1 MPLTLPFLKLNYILL
16 LVLAL
21 NFFAC
26 ADQKKPLPSDQ
37 LAQNDS
43 IQVWIDQSKS
53 IKLPLTSRLLRLEK
67 AQKRAS
73 QLTNDSLKANYF
85 TKLSDCYLNLKDSV
99 NFKLT
104 NSKAI
109 QFNIATQDSTSL
121 GTVYQNLGAFYRQHN
136 TPDSAFFIY
145 SKAQQVFE
153 AINDQSN
160 AGLLLQKMAR
170 VQSDIGDYTNAEN
183 TIIKAIAKLKPLNE
197 YKVLADCYALLAD
210 NAKLLEDYDRALL
223 HYADNLEY
231 LIKAEESPLRILG
244 SKHNAALVNQK
255 QGKHEKAISV
265 FLEALAFD
273 SMPQKNP
280 RLSGRVLNNLGYSYL
295 KMGQYDKLPNLFLEA
310 IKIQDSINDLGGK
323 SSGALKLAEY
333 YLTQNDSSNALA
345 NLKIA
350 KNLAFEV
357 GNHKYVLNILKLL
370 PRADPKNGSEYL
382 QEYVALSDSLLLEER
397 RIRDKF
403 ARIQFETDEFI
414 AKNKVLTRENQLWT
428 GIAAALL
435 LLGLASYIIIN
446 QRVKNRTLRFRQ
458 QQQAKNQ
465 EVFNLMLA
473 QGEKVEEG
481 KKMEQKRVSEEL
493 HDGVLGKML
502 GARMML
508 IGLNKKM
515 NPEAVAERAKAI
527 SILQGVE
534 GEIRSISHEL
544 SHAAY
549 QKIHNF
555 ILSVK
560 DLIETTQIASKIN
573 IDLKYSDELDWDALG
588 GEIKIN
594 LYRIVQESLQ
604 NSVKHAA
611 CENIHLSFF
620 ANETEL
626 IVNIIDDGKGFVQKR
641 GKKGIGMRNMSSRI
655 KKING
660 TWDINSKVGQGT
672 TVIFIIPIVLN
683 TNENTTNNTAILE
696 PKLQEL

>member
-1 MPLTLPFLKLNYILL
+1 MSQPNL
-16 LVLAL
+16 
-21 NFFAC
+21 
-26 ADQKKPLPSDQ
+26 Q
-37 LAQNDS
+37 LA
-43 IQVWIDQSKS
+43 K
-53 IKLPLTSRLLRLEK
+53 
-67 AQKRAS
+67 
-73 QLTNDSLKANYF
+73 
-85 TKLSDCYLNLKDSV
+85 KLS
-99 NFKLT
+99 
-104 NSKAI
+104 I
-109 QFNIATQDSTSL
+109 
-121 GTVYQNLGAFYRQHN
+121 
-136 TPDSAFFIY
+136 
-145 SKAQQVFE
+145 
-153 AINDQSN
+153 
-160 AGLLLQKMAR
+160 
-170 VQSDIGDYTNAEN
+170 
-183 TIIKAIAKLKPLNE
+183 
-197 YKVLADCYALLAD
+197 
-210 NAKLLEDYDRALL
+210 
-223 HYADNLEY
+223 
-231 LIKAEESPLRILG
+231 
-244 SKHNAALVNQK
+244 
-255 QGKHEKAISV
+255 
-265 FLEALAFD
+265 
-273 SMPQKNP
+273 
-280 RLSGRVLNNLGYSYL
+280 
-295 KMGQYDKLPNLFLEA
+295 
-310 IKIQDSINDLGGK
+310 DLGGNK
-323 SSGALKLAEY
+323 DLLSVLKM
-333 YLTQNDSSNALA
+333 
-345 NLKIA
+345 
-350 KNLAFEV
+350 
-357 GNHKYVLNILKLL
+357 L
-370 PRADPKNGSEYL
+370 PMADPKNAMEYF
-382 QEYVALSDSLLLEER
+382 QEYVTLNDSLLLEER

-414 AKNKVLTRENQLWT
+414 AENEILTRENQLWT

-473 QGEKVEEG
+473 QSEKVEEG

-560 DLIETTQIASKIN
+560 ELIETTQIASKIN

-655 KKING
+655 EKING
-660 TWDINSKVGQGT
+660 TWDINSKVGKGT
-672 TVIFIIPIVLN
+672 TVSFVIPIVLN
-683 TNENTTNNTAILE
+683 TNENTPNNSAILE

>member
-1 MPLTLPFLKLNYILL
+1 
-16 LVLAL
+16 
-21 NFFAC
+21 
-26 ADQKKPLPSDQ
+26 
-37 LAQNDS
+37 
-43 IQVWIDQSKS
+43 
-53 IKLPLTSRLLRLEK
+53 
-67 AQKRAS
+67 
-73 QLTNDSLKANYF
+73 
-85 TKLSDCYLNLKDSV
+85 
-99 NFKLT
+99 
-104 NSKAI
+104 
-109 QFNIATQDSTSL
+109 
-121 GTVYQNLGAFYRQHN
+121 
-136 TPDSAFFIY
+136 
-145 SKAQQVFE
+145 
-153 AINDQSN
+153 
-160 AGLLLQKMAR
+160 
-170 VQSDIGDYTNAEN
+170 
-183 TIIKAIAKLKPLNE
+183 
-197 YKVLADCYALLAD
+197 
-210 NAKLLEDYDRALL
+210 
-223 HYADNLEY
+223 
-231 LIKAEESPLRILG
+231 
-244 SKHNAALVNQK
+244 
-255 QGKHEKAISV
+255 
-265 FLEALAFD
+265 
-273 SMPQKNP
+273 MPQKNP